1 MQYSQTQKFK
11 ELQAAWFATDDV
23 GSFLGSD
30 DDADD
35 EEPVATTEAEKKFIK
50 AIKTPQNRNAAFTT
64 DLAEFNEA
72 ADEMAERIKKVAPVL
87 GVDIGYDQMDENKP
101 QLVFCRR
108 EYGQMKNYRIC
119 EIQPVKSKLQE
130 LLNDGLSTPQFNTEG
145 DFKSTNGRNLVFQ
158 RARELLNW
166 TQQTLLR

>member
-87 GVDIGYDQMDENKP
+87 GVDIGYDEMDENKP
-101 QLVFCRR
+101 QLVFCRK
-108 EYGQMKNYRIC
+108 EHGQMKNYGISKIDPAKR
-119 EIQPVKSKLQE
+119 KLQE